1 MRKFIWI
8 AAVLMAALLA
18 IPSVGAYQD
27 EKKAQ
32 QQEDQ
37 KEKNTKKFK
46 GDITEVGEDFIKV
59 ARKKAD
65 NKLVTRKFVL
75 TDKTKIVFDGEEV
88 DRDVLKKGTSVM
100 VKFVKRDEKLIAVKI
115 ANKDDEEQ
123 PQ

>member
-1 MRKFIWI
+1 
-8 AAVLMAALLA
+8 MAALLA

-27 EKKAQ
+27 EKQA

-46 GDITEVGEDFIKV
+46 GDIAEVGEDFVKV
-59 ARKKAD
+59 ARKKAN
-65 NKLVTRKFVL
+65 NKIVTRKFVL

-100 VKFVKRDEKLIAVKI
+100 VKFVKKDNKLFAIKI

-123 PQ
+123 LQ

>member
-1 MRKFIWI
+1 
-8 AAVLMAALLA
+8 MAALLA